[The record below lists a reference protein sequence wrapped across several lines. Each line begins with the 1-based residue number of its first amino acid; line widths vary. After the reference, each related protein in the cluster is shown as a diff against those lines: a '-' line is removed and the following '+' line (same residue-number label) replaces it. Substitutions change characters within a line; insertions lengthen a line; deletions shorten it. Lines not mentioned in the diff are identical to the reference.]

1 MTYYEVIKKALTMF
15 YHRDEYAYF
24 YGAKG
29 QVLTDEVMNTLISLE
44 PSYFSKYTTQ
54 ELCAYKAFSRGK
66 IGLDCSGFVSAVVG
80 VQNYSTGHYHD
91 GAEKTTPLLGT
102 EGNGLYSSFGGKGR
116 HVGIDIGYGFFL
128 HMPKE
133 GHTIE
138 LGRIAEY
145 EWEHS
150 FHFANIN
157 YEGAKA

>member
-1 MTYYEVIKKALTMF
+1 MTYYEVIKKALLMF
-15 YHRDEYAYF
+15 YHKDEYAYF

-29 QVLTDEVMNTLISLE
+29 QRLTDETMNALIAE
-44 PSYFSKYTTQ
+44 QPSYFGKYDTATL
-54 ELCAYKAFSRGK
+54 ERIKNYSRGK
-66 IGLDCSGFVSAVVG
+66 IGFDCSGFVSDVVG
-80 VQNYSTGHYHD
+80 FANYSTGHYHA

-102 EGNGLYSSFGGKGR
+102 EGNGLYTSFGGKGR

-128 HMPKE
+128 HIPKE
-133 GHTIE
+133 LHTIE
-138 LGRIAEY
+138 LGRICEY

>member
-1 MTYYEVIKKALTMF
+1 MTYYEVIKKALFMF

-29 QVLTDEVMNTLISLE
+29 QVLTD
-44 PSYFSKYTTQ
+44 
-54 ELCAYKAFSRGK
+54 
-66 IGLDCSGFVSAVVG
+66 
-80 VQNYSTGHYHD
+80 D

-102 EGNGLYSSFGGKGR
+102 EGNGLYTSFGGEGR

-145 EWEHS
+145 DWEHS